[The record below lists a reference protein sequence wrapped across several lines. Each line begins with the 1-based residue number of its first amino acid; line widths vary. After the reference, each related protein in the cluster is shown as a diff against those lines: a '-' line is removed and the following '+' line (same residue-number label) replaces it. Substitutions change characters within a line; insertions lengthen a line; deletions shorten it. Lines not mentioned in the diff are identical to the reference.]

1 MGLRAKVPRA
11 AALHSSGPANGRSPD
26 RMRNI
31 DERTVRSFGEEWSA
45 YDQSRMPED
54 EARHR
59 FAEYFSLIRWE
70 CLPVGAIA
78 ADIGCGSGR
87 WAVGVAPK
95 VGTLHCVDASER
107 ALAVARRNL
116 GKYANCHFHQA
127 AVDAIPL
134 PPESLDLCY
143 SLGVLHHV
151 PDTQAA
157 IAACAALLKP
167 GAPLLLYLYYALDD
181 RQPWFRAVWKV
192 TDRLRRGISRLP
204 FRAKSLLTGLIALF
218 VYWPMARLG
227 SLTERFGLDPTGWPL
242 SYYRDKSFYTM
253 RTDALDRFGTG
264 LEQRFSRAQ
273 IEAMM
278 RRAALDGIT
287 FSETPPFWCAVGYR
301 PRS

>member
-1 MGLRAKVPRA
+1 
-11 AALHSSGPANGRSPD
+11 
-26 RMRNI
+26 MRNI
-31 DERTVRSFGEEWSA
+31 DERTVRSFGEEWST

-54 EARHR
+54 EAKHR

-70 CLPVGAIA
+70 CLPAETIA

-87 WAVGVAPK
+87 WAVRVAPK
-95 VGTLHCVDASER
+95 VGVLHCVDASER

-134 PPESLDLCY
+134 RPNSLDLCY

-157 IAACAALLKP
+157 IAACVALLKP
-167 GAPLLLYLYYALDD
+167 GAPLLLYLLYALDD
-181 RQPWFRAVWKV
+181 RPLWFRAIWKM
-192 TDRLRRGISRLP
+192 TDSLRRGISRLP
-204 FRAKSLLTGLIALF
+204 FRAKRLLTGLIALF
-218 VYWPMARLG
+218 VYWPLARLG
-227 SLTERFGLDPTGWPL
+227 GLAARKGLDPTGWPL

-278 RRAALDGIT
+278 RTAGLDDII

-301 PRS
+301 PQS

>member
-1 MGLRAKVPRA
+1 
-11 AALHSSGPANGRSPD
+11 
-26 RMRNI
+26 MRNI
-31 DERTVRSFGEEWSA
+31 DERTVRSFGEEWST

-54 EARHR
+54 EAKHR
-59 FAEYFSLIRWE
+59 FSEYFSLIHWE
-70 CLPVGAIA
+70 CLPTGAIA

-87 WAVGVAPK
+87 WAVRVAPK
-95 VGTLHCVDASER
+95 VGILHCVDASER

-116 GKYANCHFHQA
+116 GKYANCRFHQA

-134 PPESLDLCY
+134 APDSLDLCY

-167 GAPLLLYLYYALDD
+167 GAPLLLYLFYALDD
-181 RQPWFRAVWKV
+181 RPPWFRAIWKV
-192 TDRLRRGISRLP
+192 TDSLRRGISRLP
-204 FRAKSLLTGLIALF
+204 FRAKRLLTGLIALF
-218 VYWPMARLG
+218 VYWPLARLG
-227 SLTERFGLDPTGWPL
+227 GLAERKGLDPTGWPL

-253 RTDALDRFGTG
+253 RTDALDRFGTR

-278 RRAALDGIT
+278 RAAGLDDII

-301 PRS
+301 SRS

>member
-1 MGLRAKVPRA
+1 
-11 AALHSSGPANGRSPD
+11 
-26 RMRNI
+26 MRNI
-31 DERTVRSFGEEWSA
+31 DERTVRSFGEEWST
-45 YDQSRMPED
+45 YDQRRLPEE
-54 EARHR
+54 EAKRR

-70 CLPVGAIA
+70 CLPAGAIA

-87 WAVGVAPK
+87 WAVRVAPK
-95 VGTLHCVDASER
+95 VGILHCVDASGR

-116 GKYANCHFHQA
+116 GKYANCRFHQA

-134 PPESLDLCY
+134 PPDSLDLCY

-167 GAPLLLYLYYALDD
+167 GAPLLLYLLYALDD
-181 RQPWFRAVWKV
+181 RPPWFRAIWKAA
-192 TDRLRRGISRLP
+192 DSLRRGISRLP
-204 FRAKSLLTGLIALF
+204 FRAKRLLTGLIALL
-218 VYWPMARLG
+218 VYWPLARLG
-227 SLTERFGLDPTGWPL
+227 GLAERKGLDPTGWPL
-242 SYYRDKSFYTM
+242 GYYRDKSFYTM

-278 RRAALDGIT
+278 RTAGLDDIT
-287 FSETPPFWCAVGYR
+287 FSENPPFWCAVGYR